1 MPSAVGNLSAQKEIE
16 IISDCLY
23 KRTFHSDRGWAYQ
36 IDAYLHTLKENKIFQ
51 SMSWKD
57 NCYDNSVMGEFL
69 WNTKVGNVL

>member
-51 SMSWKD
+51 SMS
-57 NCYDNSVMGEFL
+57 
-69 WNTKVGNVL
+69 